1 MLDFTRIKT
10 ALPFFRPKQMLTL
23 ELTENIYIPCISLL
37 IGCLFQL
44 YTVLDLNTR
53 ADMDQSFTTTSFLV
67 ILFSTFINLCLFF
80 INSNKVINLY
90 KEVDYKLNIY
100 VVIMIIILL
109 MSGLCIMIIPAFYLN
124 NNNDTSIFCTC
135 NNGEAK
141 LSLIPSNKYCCKN
154 CMPNYDIINYN
165 DQTICTKN
173 KI

>member
-1 MLDFTRIKT
+1 MIDFSRIKT
-10 ALPFFRPKQMLTL
+10 TLPFFRPKRMWTL
-23 ELTENIYIPCISLL
+23 ELTENVYIPCISLL

-53 ADMDQSFTTTSFLV
+53 ADMDKSFTTTSFLV

-100 VVIMIIILL
+100 VVILIIILL
-109 MSGLCIMIIPAFYLN
+109 LSGLCIMIIPAFYLN
-124 NNNDTSIFCTC
+124 NENDRSIFCTC

-141 LSLIPSNKYCCKN
+141 LSLIPSNKYCCKS
-154 CMPNYDIINYN
+154 CMPNYDIKNYE
-165 DQTICTKN
+165 DQTICSE
-173 KI
+173 I